1 MEALNKELLD
11 SFESGG
17 CGASF
22 HLDGGTSRINV
33 LVRDKF
39 GEVVARGNGV
49 TKNIALA
56 EAHENWS
63 KPKAA
68 PKKKTSK
75 KKSAHKTAPIEADAP
90 DADGGDDN
98 G

>member
-1 MEALNKELLD
+1 M
-11 SFESGG
+11 G
-17 CGASF
+17 
-22 HLDGGTSRINV
+22 V
-33 LVRDKF
+33 VVRDKF
-39 GEVVARGNGV
+39 GEVVAKGTGV

-56 EAHENWS
+56 DAHENWS

-75 KKSAHKTAPIEADAP
+75 KKSAHKTAPTEADAP

>member
-1 MEALNKELLD
+1 MEALNKELLE

-17 CGASF
+17 CAASF
-22 HLDGGTSRINV
+22 YLDGGSSRTGV
-33 LVRDKF
+33 LVRDKY
-39 GEVVARGNGV
+39 GDVIAKGTGV

-56 EAHENWS
+56 DAHENWS

-90 DADGGDDN
+90 DADDDA
-98 G
+98 

>member
-1 MEALNKELLD
+1 MERLD
-11 SFESGG
+11 QEILESFNSGG
-17 CGASF
+17 CAASF
-22 HLDGGTSRINV
+22 HLAGGTSRMGVI
-33 LVRDKF
+33 VRDKF
-39 GEVVARGNGV
+39 GDVVARGTGV

-56 EAHENWS
+56 DAHENWS

-75 KKSAHKTAPIEADAP
+75 KKSVRKTAPIEADAP
-90 DADGGDDN
+90 DAGGDDD